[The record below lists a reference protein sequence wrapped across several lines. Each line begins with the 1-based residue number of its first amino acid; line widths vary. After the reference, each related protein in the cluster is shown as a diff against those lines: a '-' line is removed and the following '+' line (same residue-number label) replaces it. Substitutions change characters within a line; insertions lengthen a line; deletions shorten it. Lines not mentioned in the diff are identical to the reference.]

1 MASCRNRTRDR
12 SNRDNVFVLQ
22 PIEATTNYF
31 RLKRTLVSA
40 SSTVGWPDTAIA
52 TV

>member
-1 MASCRNRTRDR
+1 MASRRNRTRDGF
-12 SNRDNVFVLQ
+12 NRDNVFALQ
-22 PIEATTNYF
+22 PIKATTNYF
-31 RLKRTLVSA
+31 RLKRAPVSA